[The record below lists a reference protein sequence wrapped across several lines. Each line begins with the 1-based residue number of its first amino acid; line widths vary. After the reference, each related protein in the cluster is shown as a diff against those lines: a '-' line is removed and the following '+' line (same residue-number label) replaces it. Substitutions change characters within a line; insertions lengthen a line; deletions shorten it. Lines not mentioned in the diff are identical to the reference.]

1 MPGVSRAQ
9 QIAMQIAEHNP
20 SKLFPRNKGLAKMSH
35 TQLHEFAVGSEKGK
49 PYKVGGKK
57 K

>member
-1 MPGVSRAQ
+1 MPAVSRAQ

-20 SKLFPRNKGLAKMSH
+20 SKLLPRNKGLAKMSH
-35 TQLHEFAVGSEKGK
+35 QKLHEFAVGSEKNK
-49 PYKVGGKK
+49 PYKVGKK